1 MQLINN
7 QKNCLEFEITLY
19 KKKIDIYTTI
29 CNIDVYPLFISKIYS
44 GKSNSTVFPLDKSI
58 VSSPFN
64 GPYSNSKGLS
74 FLILSFCSFS
84 HTHTTYD
91 YSYSLFSFIYTFL
104 YTTK

>member
-74 FLILSFCSFS
+74 FQILSYCSLSNTNTTEASSSSPFS
-84 HTHTTYD
+84 MI
-91 YSYSLFSFIYTFL
+91 SP
-104 YTTK
+104 